1 MHNVITGLC
10 ARTAVVISKAAVNVG
25 SYVCGAGVQDH
36 QTQLQVLGG
45 VQLVNQLPVVSLQ
58 SARSATRSPSKM
70 TLRAMSTRWG
80 QNKSHGTDHVGRL

>member
-70 TLRAMSTRWG
+70 TLLLTG
-80 QNKSHGTDHVGRL
+80 QVPKVQ